1 MKKIILSLIV
11 LIGLFVVGCG
21 FSLKAAEIGK
31 EYTASDEGGTYTLIL
46 TDETNLYFKA
56 VNSEAG
62 MTIEFNGVYKHDE
75 ENENVISVYLVKE
88 TAEGETI
95 HDYINDFVLNEDGTM
110 EILDEELPEEQPIV
124 YPCYV
129 AVKETNYGEL
139 KIDVE
144 SGEIGTIVTVTPKA
158 YTFCKL
164 DNITVNGVELIPN
177 ENGLYQFA
185 LVEGENVLQGNFSI
199 NKEDMELIAGLINDA
214 KKGNWE
220 DIFTIERLFDIISWV
235 ITALFSTGFLVT
247 LVKLKNVKAQTSND
261 VVATTGD
268 TINTAIDKYLDE
280 KFAPLLLRIENR
292 SISTEE
298 IAKVLARCMTLAQE
312 NTSEARLAI
321 VAELT
326 KLQTSSVDLA
336 KQVQG
341 IIADEVAKSKEVHE
355 KKLQAIEE
363 LKKANEEITSN
374 KKQENNS
381 EGRI

>member
-1 MKKIILSLIV
+1 MKKIILSLIC
-11 LIGLFVVGCG
+11 LISIFAVSCG

-31 EYTASDEGGTYTLIL
+31 TYT
-46 TDETNLYFKA
+46 TSD
-56 VNSEAG
+56 
-62 MTIEFNGVYKHDE
+62 
-75 ENENVISVYLVKE
+75 
-88 TAEGETI
+88 
-95 HDYINDFVLNEDGTM
+95 EDGTYSLT
-110 EILDEELPEEQPIV
+110 IIDETKIKFVAVETSTGDNVEFSGTYKENEENPSIIDVYLAGQFFDTLELNDENGTFDSYEEPSYEEQE
-124 YPCYV
+124 YPCHV
-129 AVKETNYGEL
+129 VIKETNYGEL
-139 KIDVE
+139 DIDIYE
-144 SGEIGTIVTVTPKA
+144 GGIGQIVTVTPKV

-164 DNITVNGVELIPN
+164 DNITINGVELIPN
-177 ENGLYQFA
+177 EDGIYQFA

-261 VVATTGD
+261 VVATTGE
-268 TINTAIDKYLDE
+268 TINAAIDKYLDE

-355 KKLQAIEE
+355 KKIQAIEE
-363 LKKANEEITSN
+363 LKKANDNITTE
-374 KKQENNS
+374 KTNNS

>member
-21 FSLKAAEIGK
+21 FSLKAAEIEK
-31 EYTASDEGGTYTLIL
+31 EYVL
-46 TDETNLYFKA
+46 TDEDGTYKIVLIDESKVSIFAESSEEIGITFDA
-56 VNSEAG
+56 VLDYELIDENIIYVEALK
-62 MTIEFNGVYKHDE
+62 TYIELK
-75 ENENVISVYLVKE
+75 
-88 TAEGETI
+88 
-95 HDYINDFVLNEDGTM
+95 EDGSWDYW
-110 EILDEELPEEQPIV
+110 DEPESEPEPII
-124 YPCYV
+124 YPCQV
-129 AVKETNYGEL
+129 IVNESDYGEL
-139 KIDVE
+139 KIDVLE
-144 SGEIGTIVTVTPKA
+144 GEIGEIVTITPKA
-158 YTFCKL
+158 YTFCVL
-164 DNITVNGVELIPN
+164 NSISVNGVELLPN
-177 ENGLYQFA
+177 EDGKYQFA
-185 LVEGENVLQGNFSI
+185 LVEGENILQGSFSI

-220 DIFTIERLFDIISWV
+220 DIFTIERLFDVISWV

-261 VVATTGD
+261 VVATTD
-268 TINTAIDKYLDE
+268 STINTAIDKYLDE

-363 LKKANEEITSN
+363 LKKANEKITSN